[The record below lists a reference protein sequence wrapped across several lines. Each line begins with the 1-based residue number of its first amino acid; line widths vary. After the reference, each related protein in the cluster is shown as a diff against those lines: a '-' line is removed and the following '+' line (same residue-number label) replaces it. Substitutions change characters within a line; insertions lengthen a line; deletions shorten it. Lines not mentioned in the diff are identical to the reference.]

1 MRSVFCK
8 VEAIFLSYGSRQNG
22 STLSFDTLSATA
34 LRHHHRRSS
43 LVINDS
49 HTLPRP
55 KKRPRVSSDAGT
67 GSLSQPLIHPQ
78 DTSSVDL
85 SGGWQELPSFA
96 AEPAAS
102 NSPTRYW
109 HALSTAGTVFRLD
122 PHLWVMQGW
131 DPQDEVLKIGV
142 YVHVARLPRGPNDYG
157 VTCSCP
163 RWKMNNMC
171 VHQITLQSQCVAF
184 EDMMAVVPFPLP
196 PAVLLH
202 MTPFADKYIFSC
214 TSSVGRHE
222 SGKRTIVSLRRDGR
236 WHCQSCRYSD
246 SCKHRPHAVAFIA
259 ASGLEHQV
267 VSGSAGALEEYEAA
281 DTENALLMHAATRS
295 DELGR
300 TRSVSYLAIPPPRW
314 CSLPYE
320 SSYDAPSLAPTT
332 TTFLLDDTARCV
344 CSFAYRDVAHHP
356 LYQSATIKLTTIY
369 GLTNTTA
376 ACIELLPCPICRHA
390 RRSLGAD
397 LANHGVFNWNNEMLF
412 THELLNSYTNAFTAS
427 ETPFSAFCLTV
438 HHMYINSRWDM
449 EFCSDE
455 TFVRVWFA
463 LTQIQ
468 TLDSGM
474 WCPTCGTSPAVV
486 IADGISLGTH
496 ISKVTGLIR
505 LPTHVDQTS
514 EKVDSISTY
523 HACGLPAITQ

>member
-1 MRSVFCK
+1 MWSVFCK
-8 VEAIFLSYGSRQNG
+8 VEAIFLSYGFPSEWEHALVQN
-22 STLSFDTLSATA
+22 FD
-34 LRHHHRRSS
+34 
-43 LVINDS
+43 I
-49 HTLPRP
+49 
-55 KKRPRVSSDAGT
+55 
-67 GSLSQPLIHPQ
+67 
-78 DTSSVDL
+78 SSVSL
-85 SGGWQELPSFA
+85 SGGWQELPLFA

-122 PHLWVMQGW
+122 PHLWVMQDW
-131 DPQDEVLKIGV
+131 DPQDEVLKIGI
-142 YVHVARLPRGPNDYG
+142 YVHVARLPRGPNDY
-157 VTCSCP
+157 
-163 RWKMNNMC
+163 
-171 VHQITLQSQCVAF
+171 AF
-184 EDMMAVVPFPLP
+184 EDMMAVVPFLLP

-202 MTPFADKYIFSC
+202 TTPFTDKYIFSC
-214 TSSVGRHE
+214 TSSVGHHE
-222 SGKRTIVSLRRDGR
+222 SGKRTIVSLRHDGR
-236 WHCQSCRYSD
+236 WHCQLCRYSD

-267 VSGSAGALEEYEAA
+267 LSGTAGALEEYEAA
-281 DTENALLMHAATRS
+281 DTENTLLMHAATRS

-300 TRSVSYLAIPPPRW
+300 THSVSYLAIPPPRW

-332 TTFLLDDTARCV
+332 TTFLLDDTAQCV
-344 CSFAYRDVAHHP
+344 CSFAYRDVVHHP
-356 LYQSATIKLTTIY
+356 LYRSAAIKPTTIY
-369 GLTNTTA
+369 GLTKTTA
-376 ACIELLPCPICRHA
+376 ACIELLLCPICRHA
-390 RRSLGAD
+390 HCSLGAD
-397 LANHGVFNWNNEMLF
+397 LANHGVFNWNDEMLF

-427 ETPFSAFCLTV
+427 ETAFSAFCLTV
-438 HHMYINSRWDM
+438 RRMYIDSRWDM

-463 LTQIQ
+463 FTQVQ

-496 ISKVTGLIR
+496 ISKVTGLIQP
-505 LPTHVDQTS
+505 PTYVDQTS

-523 HACGLPAITQ
+523 RARGLPAITQQDVQSVINKIINLGPSDIIPDMSKLASTYPEVLACIYLYLHNRSKSIHY